1 VRRSGKK
8 GQSAPCPGRCPRPH
22 DGFMPAGT
30 GGTSRTGR
38 PPGGGIHMNKPLAKV
53 TRPASDSETA
63 GSVSAAPARLGR
75 IARIARMVAVPVVA
89 AAALAGAAGSAH
101 AAASSVGQISMTVFC
116 ITDTSRHTAQIKVD
130 ASAIVSRSPSQAVAY
145 RYGYYTARG
154 IVASGWS
161 GATWVKYIPPKYD
174 AYGTDPVTYTEDWTS
189 LPSASWSVTPGTGQ
203 ITAMVVQGA
212 FWNGTAYDYS
222 QWYWATYYTSIN
234 GYTNGQ
240 AAGNTV
246 PCSV

>member
-1 VRRSGKK
+1 
-8 GQSAPCPGRCPRPH
+8 
-22 DGFMPAGT
+22 
-30 GGTSRTGR
+30 
-38 PPGGGIHMNKPLAKV
+38 MNKPLAKV
-53 TRPASDSETA
+53 SRPASDSETA

-101 AAASSVGQISMTVFC
+101 AAASSVGEISMTVFC
-116 ITDTSRHTAQIKVD
+116 ITDTSRHTAQIEVD
-130 ASAIVSRSPSQAVAY
+130 PFTIVSRSPSQAVAY

-161 GATWVKYIPPKYD
+161 GATWVKATPP
-174 AYGTDPVTYTEDWTS
+174 AIDPEGNTVTFTGAWTS
-189 LPSASWSVTPGTGQ
+189 LPPASWSVTPGSGK
-203 ITAMVVQGA
+203 ITPMVVQGA
-212 FWNGTAYDYS
+212 FWNGTAYEYS